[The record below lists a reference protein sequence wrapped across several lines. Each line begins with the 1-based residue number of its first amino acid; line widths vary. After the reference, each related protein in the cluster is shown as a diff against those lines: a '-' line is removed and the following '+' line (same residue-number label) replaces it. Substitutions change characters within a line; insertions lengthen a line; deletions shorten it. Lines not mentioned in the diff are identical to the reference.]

1 MKKKKI
7 FLIYIF
13 LNIYNKIF
21 GHLKNTATLS
31 AASEF
36 DSIVIMSTTALGD
49 LLFNTPAI
57 HALRKRYPA
66 AHVTLVSS
74 NKNSSMVE
82 GSTYFNKII
91 YWDNKIKHAY
101 GVIKKLRQ
109 SKPQL
114 TVILHSHMPYD
125 VLIAVMA
132 GSHYIM
138 RDNYATD
145 SQLLNPLLAA
155 SSGRFNGHIILR
167 KLKLLNVLGCDT
179 DDIRMHI
186 PVAFEHI
193 EKVPHQINIGF
204 QMGAS
209 ETIRQWPVYR
219 FAELTRAI
227 LALNSA
233 AVQYRI
239 ILIGSARENHLA
251 DAYLGSLNAEERQ
264 YIVSLVG
271 KTNLKQLLS
280 NIANLDVLV
289 TGDTGPLHIAVALN
303 VKTISLFATANPHH
317 TGPLQ
322 SLDLHKIIYVKDRL
336 DAGAS
341 SPKDFPLAIISADEV
356 FGEIKKMGLHP
367 EPLMSPKA

>member
-1 MKKKKI
+1 
-7 FLIYIF
+7 
-13 LNIYNKIF
+13 
-21 GHLKNTATLS
+21 
-31 AASEF
+31 
-36 DSIVIMSTTALGD
+36 MSTTALGD

-66 AHVTLVSS
+66 AHFTLVSS
-74 NKNSSMVE
+74 NKNSAMVE
-82 GSTYFNKII
+82 GSPYFNKII

-101 GVIKKLRQ
+101 GVIKQLRQ
-109 SKPQL
+109 SRPQL

-155 SSGRFNGHIILR
+155 FSGKFNGHIISR
-167 KLKLLNVLGCDT
+167 KLTLLNILGCDT
-179 DDIRMHI
+179 GDTNMHI
-186 PVAFEHI
+186 PVDFERL
-193 EKVPHQINIGF
+193 EKIPHQINIGF

-209 ETIRQWPVYR
+209 ETIRQWPIYR
-219 FAELTRAI
+219 FTELTRSI

-233 AVQYRI
+233 MAQYRI
-239 ILIGSARENHLA
+239 TLIGSGKETDLA
-251 DAYLGSLNAEERQ
+251 DAFMASLTTDERQ

-271 KTNLKQLLS
+271 KTSLKQLLS
-280 NIANLDVLV
+280 HIANLDMLV

-303 VKTISLFATANPHH
+303 VKTVSLFATANPHH

-322 SLDLHKIIYVKDRL
+322 SLELHKIIYVKDRL
-336 DAGAS
+336 DAGESA
-341 SPKDFPLAIISADEV
+341 PKDFPLAIISADEV
-356 FGEIKKMGLHP
+356 FSEIKKLA
-367 EPLMSPKA
+367 SPNIP